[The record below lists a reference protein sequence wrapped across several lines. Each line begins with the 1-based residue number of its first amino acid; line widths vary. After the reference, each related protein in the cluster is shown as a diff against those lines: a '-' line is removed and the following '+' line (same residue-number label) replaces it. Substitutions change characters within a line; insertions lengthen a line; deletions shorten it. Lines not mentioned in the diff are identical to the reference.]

1 MIFLKIIK
9 CVAVVI
15 VALLLLGALYQYI
28 ATKLDARKY
37 PPIGKLIDIGGY
49 KLHMIDS
56 QFQASKNYDAIMPTV
71 ILDSG
76 IGSTTFDWLLVYPE
90 IAKFARV
97 IAYDRAGYGW
107 SDASPLQRT
116 SANIVAE
123 LHTMLH
129 NAGVQGP
136 YILVG
141 HSFGGMNV
149 RLFAATYPDEVVGIV
164 LVDAVHESVMDK
176 LPQIFI
182 EFKKW
187 ISHRFIASYCG
198 IPRIISDYKSYVYP
212 VEKKN
217 KAVDRLHKTTIEYYR
232 TLYNQLNLMPTSC
245 EQMKAARAS
254 LPDVPVIVITE
265 GKRVISEQG
274 PCGSYT
280 SDEVAKINATW
291 LELQADLLTLFPQSK
306 QMIAEHSGHNIPYEQ
321 PQIIAVAVEALW
333 RSRVDAVRE
342 MIIKL

>member
-1 MIFLKIIK
+1 MIFLKIVK
-9 CVAVVI
+9 CVAKI
-15 VALLLLGALYQYI
+15 IIALLLFGAVYQYI
-28 ATKLDARKY
+28 ATKLDQQKY
-37 PPIGKLIDIGGY
+37 QPVGKLIDINGY

-56 QFQASKNYDAIMPTV
+56 VVSNNYDAAQPV
-71 ILDSG
+71 IVLDSG
-76 IGSTTFDWLLVYPE
+76 IGSTTFDWLAVYPE

-97 IAYDRAGYGW
+97 ITYDRAGYGW
-107 SDASPLQRT
+107 SDASPLPRT
-116 SANIVAE
+116 SANIIAE
-123 LHTMLH
+123 LHAMLH
-129 NAGVQGP
+129 NAGVPGP

-141 HSFGGMNV
+141 HSFGGLNV
-149 RLFAATYPDEVVGIV
+149 RLFAATYPDEVAGIV

-182 EFKKW
+182 EFRNW
-187 ISHRFIASYCG
+187 ISRRLIMSYVG
-198 IPRIISDYKSYVYP
+198 IPRIVSDCKSFVYP
-212 VEKKN
+212 AEEKN
-217 KAVDRLHKTTIEYYR
+217 KVVDRLHKTTIQYYR
-232 TLYNQLNLMPTSC
+232 TLYNQLNLIPISC

-291 LELQADLLTLFPQSK
+291 LELQADLFTSFPQSK
-306 QMIAEHSGHNIPYEQ
+306 QIIAEQSGHNIPCEQ
-321 PQIIAVAVEALW
+321 PHIITAAVEALW

-342 MIIKL
+342 TIIKL